1 DIFGTR
7 GEGSEQIFMQT
18 ALTITSPISGTVSFL
33 PGTSTLHLGAACADR
48 GGCTLSVLTP
58 GGWITAGDRLDVDL
72 PVPAP
77 PFHDAGQYLFDFY
90 ATGPAPVFF
99 EAFFRVPIYLEDT
112 TPNLSELVAVNGP
125 VVDYDGGRVLHV
137 LHPRSDPVHD
147 PLGIYDLAA
156 LTDVSI
162 GDPDLGPY
170 TVSWSRRVARLTPF
184 GAVFLYELNETMP
197 PYFTRALFEWNG
209 SQFVEL
215 DPRVFPDPLLS
226 DCSPYCAGFAAWNSG
241 TTVMLF
247 DSADESVTA
256 VGTGVVSAVTASG
269 KVVYSAGDDVFSYEG
284 GTTTQITHSSP
295 LISSGARTDGTNYVF
310 QRRDA
315 SSG

>member
-1 DIFGTR
+1 MTKKLLIVLASILSKVAFGNVTVSFTRPFPNAVINGDSLYVIVRVSSTYEIDPSSVNAKIVVDGMEGDSVQLPWFDPPDYWSGIISIAGISPGPLNLIVSATDIFGTR

-72 PVPAP
+72 PVTDP

-197 PYFTRALFEWNG
+197 PYFTR
-209 SQFVEL
+209 
-215 DPRVFPDPLLS
+215 
-226 DCSPYCAGFAAWNSG
+226 
-241 TTVMLF
+241 
-247 DSADESVTA
+247 
-256 VGTGVVSAVTASG
+256 
-269 KVVYSAGDDVFSYEG
+269 
-284 GTTTQITHSSP
+284 
-295 LISSGARTDGTNYVF
+295 
-310 QRRDA
+310 
-315 SSG
+315 